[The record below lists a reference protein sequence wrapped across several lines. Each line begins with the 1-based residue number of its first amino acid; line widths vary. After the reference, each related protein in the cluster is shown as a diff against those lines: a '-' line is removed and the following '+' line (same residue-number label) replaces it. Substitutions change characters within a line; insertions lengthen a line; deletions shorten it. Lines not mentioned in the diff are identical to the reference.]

1 MRRFTRNTAIAAASL
16 GAAIGL
22 SVSSASATSLA
33 TWTVT
38 GGGAY
43 TANATNP
50 TLTVPLAQLK
60 CASSTASGTI
70 KNGTGL
76 SGTAIGNISS
86 ISFATCKVA
95 GITFNVTASG
105 LPWSINAVSTSGT
118 DHVNGTITGINAT
131 ITGPGCNA
139 KFAGSVNGWY
149 QNSTHTLHVTGGG
162 TLAAQ
167 AGASCLGLI
176 NAGNHADFV
185 GDYILNTSPVITTP

>member
-16 GAAIGL
+16 GAALGL

-33 TWTVT
+33 TFTVT

-43 TANATNP
+43 TAKATNP
-50 TLTVPLAQLK
+50 TLTVPRAKLT

-76 SGTAIGNISS
+76 SGTGIGNISA
-86 ISFATCKVA
+86 ISFTTCKVA
-95 GITFNVTASG
+95 GITFTVKANA
-105 LPWSINAVSTSGT
+105 LPWAINVSGMSGT
-118 DHVNGTITGINAT
+118 DHADGTITGINAT

-139 KFAGSVNGWY
+139 NFAGSVTGWY
-149 QNSTHTLHVTGGG
+149 QNSNHTLHVTGGG

-176 NAGNHADFV
+176 SAGDHADFV
-185 GDYILNTSPVITTP
+185 GDYVLASSPVISSP